1 MTSSAEAETTCV
13 DFETGLRRLVA
24 RGYQFMHPRNSRGE
38 VLAIVGIRA
47 HDNVVDVVRLD
58 DEDDVIAMRMPG
70 DEENVLE
77 PSKVLWQS
85 AGTVATVLT
94 EVLALPED
102 HIPGSLVLPGDS
114 QWLAASA

>member
-1 MTSSAEAETTCV
+1 MTSSAEADTACV

-58 DEDDVIAMRMPG
+58 DEDDVTAMRMPG

-85 AGTVATVLT
+85 AGTVSTVLT

-102 HIPGSLVLPGDS
+102 HTPGSLVMPGDS